1 MAIVDT
7 SNNFN
12 LSRRD
17 MTAEG
22 VLMHRERNVIAVRAT
37 QGEQT
42 VIQVS
47 VSADDFWIVAI
58 WSRLRSDRHFY

>member
-47 VSADDFWIVAI
+47 V
-58 WSRLRSDRHFY
+58 